1 MEEQNKEEVKVETP
15 IEPKQ
20 ENNNGHKALLWF
32 LIVLIVLLMGV
43 GGFFAYKYFT
53 NKDDKETDKPVEEK
67 EEKKDEEKKDEQED
81 PQEQEEEKEDEPEN
95 PPTPVGEYETTIYL
109 YDDAKQV
116 CGFKKDESCNRILA
130 TIKTETKN
138 PKLVAVTDGALFVLY
153 DDNGLKI
160 NLDETVKF
168 NVPEQNVSIHIYK
181 VETSEYDDKSLDY
194 YLDDDDTLIEKKNV
208 LFDNETGLL
217 ATMEARHSDLEKF
230 DLTLPPTYYCK
241 GLFKHENILYSI
253 TFYLHDYKGENTNTF
268 VDNYISNYID
278 II

>member
-1 MEEQNKEEVKVETP
+1 MKKIYFITASVVTLFLTGCSFQLENTSNLKEFDTF
-15 IEPKQ
+15 PKTDSQ
-20 ENNNGHKALLWF
+20 ISTTSQQSSR
-32 LIVLIVLLMGV
+32 LID
-43 GGFFAYKYFT
+43 KYVTIGDVNFYYS
-53 NKDDKETDKPVEEK
+53 TDWE
-67 EEKKDEEKKDEQED
+67 
-81 PQEQEEEKEDEPEN
+81 
-95 PPTPVGEYETTIYL
+95 
-109 YDDAKQV
+109 
-116 CGFKKDESCNRILA
+116 
-130 TIKTETKN
+130 
-138 PKLVAVTDGALFVLY
+138 
-153 DDNGLKI
+153 I

-168 NVPEQNVSIHIYK
+168 NVPEQNVSIHISK